1 MSIKVVPKINKDL
14 KEIEVEYLRQ
24 ENKKLIK
31 EIEIIKNKLNQIL
44 NYNNSSVL
52 FIKLIRN
59 VLYVIINQ
67 IIFNWN

>member
-1 MSIKVVPKINKDL
+1 MSIKVVPKINKGS

-67 IIFNWN
+67 IILNWN

>member
-1 MSIKVVPKINKDL
+1 MSIKVVPKINKDS

>member
-1 MSIKVVPKINKDL
+1 MSIKVVPKINKGS

-59 VLYVIINQ
+59 VLYVKSIK
-67 IIFNWN
+67 

>member
-1 MSIKVVPKINKDL
+1 MSIKVVPKINKDS

-44 NYNNSSVL
+44 NYNNSNVL

>member
-1 MSIKVVPKINKDL
+1 MSIKVVPKINKDS

-67 IIFNWN
+67 IILNWN